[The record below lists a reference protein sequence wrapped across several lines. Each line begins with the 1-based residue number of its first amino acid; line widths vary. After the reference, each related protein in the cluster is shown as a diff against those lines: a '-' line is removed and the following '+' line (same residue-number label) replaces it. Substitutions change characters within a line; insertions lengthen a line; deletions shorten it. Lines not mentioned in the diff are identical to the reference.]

1 MKWKGIKLPTEY
13 QPILLIQNYNA
24 MNDENN
30 LTFNVRSG
38 LNSFYQSS
46 NQTKLF
52 YGCAINIR
60 YDYFCDLQHKSCLM
74 TPLMCDPGAWCVWLC
89 GWSPPVCA
97 QCEVCSLS
105 WPCWHFS
112 WHPPSS
118 VEVSAHLFLLFSA
131 HQKHSVE
138 SGSNGLWLG
147 ITVYLVLWLAD
158 WY

>member
-13 QPILLIQNYNA
+13 QLLLVLYRQNYNA
-24 MNDENN
+24 MNGANN
-30 LTFNVRSG
+30 LMCGHRQGTF
-38 LNSFYQSS
+38 QSS
-46 NQTKLF
+46 NRPKLF

-60 YDYFCDLQHKSCLM
+60 YDYFCDLQHKSCLI
-74 TPLMCDPGAWCVWLC
+74 TPLMCDPGAWWGWLC

-105 WPCWHFS
+105 LHCWHFS